1 MNQKINLIDFF
12 IGITKLALKGSSRYY
27 AWLAALLVLML
38 LGAYTYTYQWVN
50 GLILTGMRDQVSWGF
65 YIANF
70 TFLVGVAAAGVMI
83 VIPAYIYN
91 YKLFKE
97 ITILGELLAASAIIM
112 VLTFVIADLGLP
124 ERAFH
129 LMPFLGTPNFPRSIL
144 TWDVLVL
151 NGYLILNLIIPG
163 YILYKAFKGERLNKK
178 LLLPVIFLSIPW
190 AISIHTVTAFLYG
203 GLGAR
208 PFWNTAVMAPRFLA
222 SAFTAGPALIII
234 VSLVVRKYTNFNI
247 KDKAIFKLSEIVAI
261 AMVVNLFLFGSEI
274 YTIMYAATSHVASL
288 EYLFFG
294 LHENTKL
301 VVWTWASLIMDLTA
315 FFLLLYPK
323 TRKNFKTLTLASI
336 LAFFGVWIEKGMGLV
351 IPGFIPTPLGEV
363 WEYWPTFPEAIIS
376 LAIWAL
382 GFFVY
387 TIMLKVAISI
397 ETGEFR
403 KQLCMEE
410 ECETETP
417 HH

>member
-1 MNQKINLIDFF
+1 MKLIDFV
-12 IGITKLALKGSSRYY
+12 IGFVKLALKGSPRYY
-27 AWLAALLVLML
+27 AWIGALLVLML
-38 LGAYTYTYQWVN
+38 LGAYTYIYQWMN

-70 TFLVGVAAAGVMI
+70 TFLVGVAAAAVMI

-97 ITILGELLAASAIIM
+97 ITIIGELLAASAIIM
-112 VLTFVIADLGLP
+112 VLTFVVADLGRPDRFL
-124 ERAFH
+124 H
-129 LMPFLGTPNFPRSIL
+129 LMPLVGTPNFPRSIL
-144 TWDVLVL
+144 TWDVIVL
-151 NGYLILNLIIPG
+151 NGYLILNIIIPG
-163 YILYKAFKGERLNKK
+163 YVLYKAFNGEKLNRKYF
-178 LLLPVIFLSIPW
+178 LPIVFLSIPW

-234 VSLVVRKYTNFNI
+234 VAQVIRRYTNFDI
-247 KDKAIFKLSEIVAI
+247 KDRAIFKLSEIVAI

-274 YTIMYAATSHVASL
+274 YTIMYSATSHVASL
-288 EYLFFG
+288 EYLFVG

-301 VVWTWASLIMDLTA
+301 VMWTWLSLILDITA
-315 FFLLLYPK
+315 FILLLYPK
-323 TRKNFKTLTLASI
+323 TRKNFKTLTLACI
-336 LAFFGVWIEKGMGLV
+336 FAFLGVWIEKGMGLV

-363 WEYWPTFPEAIIS
+363 WEYWPTFPEAVIS
-376 LAIWAL
+376 LAVWAL

-387 TIMLKVAISI
+387 TIILKVAISI

-403 KQLCMEE
+403 KQLCMD
-410 ECETETP
+410 ECESEAKSRE
-417 HH
+417 H